1 MYILSWIQF
10 MCHPRFAQLYPPVL
24 AMSHC
29 YKLCFPSPWRQFML
43 CLGLSSPKCCCCY
56 PRPNHHHACAD
67 WQGQN
72 SICTLSRSSGFWG
85 SCLEVQDAT
94 CQWIL
99 TNNRQERNCSHFL
112 SSHWLWDIVVHTAS
126 QEKPQEPSK
135 FCVCTKLMASLTAC
149 HHYLISLL
157 PWLISLIPSLL
168 FSWACA
174 PKGLTLKVF
183 LSLFSRQLNWYVLSS
198 KS

>member
-1 MYILSWIQF
+1 
-10 MCHPRFAQLYPPVL
+10 MCHPKFAQLYPPVL

-126 QEKPQEPSK
+126 QEKPHE
-135 FCVCTKLMASLTAC
+135 TKQVLCLYQTHGQLDGM
-149 HHYLISLL
+149 
-157 PWLISLIPSLL
+157 PLL
-168 FSWACA
+168 FDFSS
-174 PKGLTLKVF
+174 TLAHFPHSFTLVF
-183 LSLFSRQLNWYVLSS
+183 LGLCPQRLDFESLPQSVF
-198 KS
+198 